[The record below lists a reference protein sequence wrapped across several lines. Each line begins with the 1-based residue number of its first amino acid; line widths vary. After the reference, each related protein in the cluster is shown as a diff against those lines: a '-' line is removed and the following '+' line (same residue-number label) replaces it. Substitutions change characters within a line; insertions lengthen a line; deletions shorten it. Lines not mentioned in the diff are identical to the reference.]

1 MKDSAVVFRYNNL
14 TAAPA
19 IGLNNYYEP
28 GTGYLRKN
36 SYSFI
41 QIPIIYERSIAKNKL
56 LNWNAGA
63 SMSGLISSNAV
74 VYDNYNQAYYNNNDL
89 FRKVQ
94 ITFLGGINTQFK
106 LGSTAVHLGPQFQYG
121 LTNLFKHAKDS
132 RENK

>member
-1 MKDSAVVFRYNNL
+1 
-14 TAAPA
+14 
-19 IGLNNYYEP
+19 LNW
-28 GTGYLRKN
+28 
-36 SYSFI
+36 
-41 QIPIIYERSIAKNKL
+41 
-56 LNWNAGA
+56 NWNAGA

-121 LTNLFKHAKDS
+121 LTNLFKHDDYGTQHLFSMGLQANIFLK
-132 RENK
+132 K